1 MLGDR
6 CPVIFRDKCTNTT
19 INVDTT
25 DNSVFLM
32 SPQSQ
37 CYWIHRI
44 DTPVISDSSVHY
56 CITFRSINRSYKN
69 STLIVGDSNTNHI
82 YFAHEKNRSNLGRDI
97 YGRRVQAFTIDEIEP
112 IDCIGFQNILIQV
125 GLNNLK
131 NRYAEVVGSIDI
143 NGIFDKWLLKVTAIK
158 QLCPYSQIVVSPIPP
173 TRVRGLNDK
182 ARRFNAL
189 FFSCLNK
196 FWVELGFNNF
206 LDINHD
212 LLDDN
217 LGRLRILNS
226 GRRDKIHLGR
236 LGISKL
242 GLMIK
247 EVILMPRY
255 KVDSRSY
262 SGVVASI
269 SDTTLHAPR

>member
-1 MLGDR
+1 
-6 CPVIFRDKCTNTT
+6 
-19 INVDTT
+19 
-25 DNSVFLM
+25 M
-32 SPQSQ
+32 SAQLQ
-37 CYWIHRI
+37 HYWTHRI

-56 CITFRSINRSYKN
+56 CITFRSINRSNKN

-82 YFAHEKNRSNLGRDI
+82 YFSHEKNRSHLGRDI
-97 YGRRVQAFTIDEIEP
+97 YGRRVQTFTIDEIKP
-112 IDCIGFQNILIQV
+112 INCICFQNVVIQV

-131 NRYAEVVGSIDI
+131 NRYAEADGTIDI
-143 NGIFDKWLLKVTAIK
+143 NGIFDKCLLKVTAIK
-158 QLCPYSQIVVSPIPP
+158 QLCPYSRIVVSPIPP
-173 TRVRGLNDK
+173 TRIRGLNDK

-189 FFSCLNK
+189 LFSCLNK

-226 GRRDKIHLGR
+226 GRRDKIHLGW

-242 GLMIK
+242 SLMTK

-255 KVDSRSY
+255 
-262 SGVVASI
+262 
-269 SDTTLHAPR
+269 